1 MEVINNRQTSIQDKL
16 IGENEKFEKA
26 AEEYKLSDMIQ
37 KTRHYHQK
45 LTNLQREMVL
55 LTDRSSVMKLRALK
69 LQEAKQ
75 KEALKRE
82 LRKQEDMEREEALVA
97 RPASRSQPPRD

>member
-1 MEVINNRQTSIQDKL
+1 M
-16 IGENEKFEKA
+16 F
-26 AEEYKLSDMIQ
+26 Q

-45 LTNLQREMVL
+45 LANLQREMVVL
-55 LTDRSSVMKLRALK
+55 SERSNTMKLRALK

-82 LRKQEDMEREEALVA
+82 LKRQENLEREEALVA
-97 RPASRSQPPRD
+97 RPVFKQQAKEH